1 MSVGSYVHQTRD
13 SGMLNIQPSAVHSQA
28 LREFGQLVPK
38 AAAAAQRRAINKTLG
53 WLRTHIARA
62 VGKQERIAIG
72 AVRQRLRA
80 YPVSGGTMRGK
91 LWFGVNAIEASR
103 IGKARQ
109 TRAGVS
115 VAGRRYQGAFFKQV
129 YGSSPDIW
137 IRTSSKHFNSTDYPD
152 SSQGRRRSGFIEE
165 SDNRLSAPWRLC
177 HPRKRR
183 CGARGCAERPD
194 YHRRR
199 IICGGGS
206 LPTWRRL
213 PRQQLHRWPKLRNEK
228 QLHARWKQAG
238 TLQLCRR
245 LVDWRGREY

>member
-1 MSVGSYVHQTRD
+1 MSIGSYVHRTRD

-80 YPVSGGTMRGK
+80 YPVSGGAMRGK

-103 IGKARQ
+103 VGKARQ

-129 YGSSPDIW
+129 YGGSPDIW
-137 IRTSSKHFNSTDYPD
+137 IRTSSKHFNATDYPD
-152 SSQGRRRSGFIEE
+152 STQGRRSSGFIAE
-165 SDNRLSAPWRLC
+165 SDNRFPLAKAKVSLDQV
-177 HPRKRR
+177 
-183 CGARGCAERPD
+183 RPHFD
-194 YHRRR
+194 N
-199 IICGGGS
+199 
-206 LPTWRRL
+206 WV
-213 PRQQLHRWPKLRNEK
+213 
-228 QLHARWKQAG
+228 KQADERLLEILKQELNFE
-238 TLQLCRR
+238 LQKYLKGATR
-245 LVDWRGREY
+245 V